1 MSKYFPLYGDS
12 SNEIKVK
19 LDPSNYATKTD
30 LKDITH
36 VDVSD
41 FASKTNLAAL
51 KTEVDKIDT
60 DKLKTVPDELAKLSN
75 VVKNGVVKKVDYNT
89 LKTKVDGTDTSN
101 FVTRTKFTADADDL
115 DDKIDK
121 VDKKIPDVSSFAL
134 KSSITSLLPTSTFN
148 SKVTEFENET
158 TGVDNKVPSITGLA
172 IKTAVENKIPNVA
185 GYVKKADYAT
195 EITSTKND
203 YATNASLDSKL
214 NDLKAQRIKDEVK
227 KVDDKVTKNS
237 SDILG
242 LENRLK
248 QKEDIVDEVQRE
260 NSTDRGFRYYTDK
273 SYLRYECKIGSFSF
287 SSGRISVWKSTGLF
301 NFLGNSNLNP
311 VGD

>member
-1 MSKYFPLYGDS
+1 M
-12 SNEIKVK
+12 
-19 LDPSNYATKTD
+19 
-30 LKDITH
+30 
-36 VDVSD
+36 
-41 FASKTNLAAL
+41 
-51 KTEVDKIDT
+51 
-60 DKLKTVPDELAKLSN
+60 
-75 VVKNGVVKKVDYNT
+75 
-89 LKTKVDGTDTSN
+89 
-101 FVTRTKFTADADDL
+101 RTKFTADTDDL

-148 SKVTEFENET
+148 SKVTELENEI
-158 TGVDNKVPSITGLA
+158 TGVDNKIPSITGLA
-172 IKTAVENKIPNVA
+172 KKTAVENKIPNVA
-185 GYVKKADYAT
+185 GYVKKTDYAT
-195 EITSTKND
+195 EITSTKNN

-214 NDLKAQRIKDEVK
+214 NDLKAQHIKDEVK
-227 KVDDKVTKNS
+227 KVDDEVTKNS

-242 LENRLK
+242 LENKLK

-301 NFLGNSNLNP
+301 NFLANSNLNAYYLAWK
-311 VGD
+311 VMAE